1 MYGIMN
7 NLIVEV
13 IRLQEKRIM
22 LCKKCDSKA
31 HLCKK
36 CAKRMKL
43 INKLNR
49 LITWKKRKEQTYVN
63 IAIEKWKTK
72 NYATYVKN

>member
-49 LITWKKRKEQTYVN
+49 LIT
-63 IAIEKWKTK
+63 
-72 NYATYVKN
+72 